1 MLQGDRPGTLR
12 AIQVLG
18 DRRKCPRGHQG
29 TGGPPQQ
36 GGLTGNGLWSQ
47 CKETSRGEELPL
59 QAGDQG
65 GDWAPGPMRVAPPS
79 SGFLPRYRRTHR
91 PSSGAL
97 RSGRCAG
104 QTPNSPPAR
113 LPAGGGQG
121 WELVTRVPR
130 LCVEHAAS
138 HLRPMFTIILRSRL
152 PETGQRGT
160 PTPAAPGR
168 VSPPFRAA
176 PRHRLLPPR
185 NSCSTA
191 PASGFPGR
199 GASLTEA
206 HVTKDLPP

>member
-1 MLQGDRPGTLR
+1 
-12 AIQVLG
+12 
-18 DRRKCPRGHQG
+18 
-29 TGGPPQQ
+29 
-36 GGLTGNGLWSQ
+36 
-47 CKETSRGEELPL
+47 
-59 QAGDQG
+59 
-65 GDWAPGPMRVAPPS
+65 MRVAPPS

-91 PSSGAL
+91 PSSWGL

-168 VSPPFRAA
+168 VSPPSRAA

-206 HVTKDLPP
+206 HVTKDLPPRNSEVTNAPRNPQAAPRDSSALRPECGLFSPDVTEQGVGLKRQPRPCGEPGPSPAHVPRVR